1 MKTTVI
7 NLEGIE
13 SVLSPAG
20 VEKQL
25 CTHPGIHK
33 VETNFMT
40 GTATVYHDESVTL
53 AEIKRYVAECGYG
66 CSGECLPEYVCK
78 PGDPPGAVAT
88 MSHAGHA
95 TLAPAL
101 RSGASAGVPAASSAT
116 KADAHAG
123 HAMPAATPAP
133 KANVQA
139 GHQAPALAP
148 TAKADE
154 HAGQA
159 MPAAKPA
166 KVDEHAGHD
175 MAAMSPEAGETAA
188 MVHEMG
194 HGGSMNMEGMVRDM
208 RNRFLV
214 TFIIAIPVFLYSPL
228 FTDVFKIQLPLPF
241 GLSNQVLS
249 FLLATPAVLY
259 GGWMFYVGA
268 WRGLKNRTLNM
279 AVLITLS
286 VLAGYFF
293 SVAATFLF
301 KGEVFYEAAVLLL
314 TFVLFGHWMEMRARS
329 GASQAIQA
337 LMNLAPPQATVV
349 RNGQPIEVPTSE
361 VVQDDIV
368 LIRPGDKIP
377 VDGVVVEGESTV
389 DESMITGESLPVKKA
404 VGSTA
409 VGATINKTG
418 TFKFRAT
425 KVGADTALAQIV
437 KLVQVAQNSKAPS
450 QRLADRAAQWLVAAA
465 VIIGLLTFFGW
476 YLLGGSSIPSG
487 TEKFVWALTMAITVV
502 VIACPDALG
511 LATPT
516 AVMVGTGL
524 GAQNGIL
531 YKNATAL
538 EQAAKLQAI
547 IFDKTGTLT
556 EGKPQVVE
564 VMAVGNPLSQD
575 ELLRLVAS
583 AEQSSEHPL
592 AQAIVDKAKAQKLAL
607 EATAGF
613 EAIPGHGM
621 KATVADKALLVG
633 NRKLMGDSRIELGG
647 HGEHAATLEGA
658 GRTVVYAALDGKFAG
673 LIAIADAV
681 RPNAKLAM
689 EKLTSMGVQVAML
702 TGDNRATAERIA
714 GELGITTVFAEV
726 LPGQKADKVKELQS
740 QGKLVAMVGDG
751 INDAPA
757 LAQADVGIAIGA
769 GTDVAMEAADVVL
782 MKSDP
787 FDVIGAITLSRATLR
802 KMHQNLGWAAGYNTI
817 AFPIAAGVFYPWLGL
832 VLRPEIAAIA
842 MSGSSLLVAINA
854 LLLKRTKLEGIKAPV
869 Q

>member
-7 NLEGIE
+7 HLEGIE
-13 SVLSPAG
+13 TPLASAG
-20 VEKQL
+20 VEKKMCQ
-25 CTHPGIHK
+25 HPGIHK

-40 GTATVYHDESVTL
+40 GTATVYHDDSVTL
-53 AEIKRYVAECGYG
+53 AEIKQCVADCGYQ
-66 CSGECLPEYVCK
+66 CAGEAAPEHIVK
-78 PGDPPGAVAT
+78 PGDPPVT
-88 MSHAGHA
+88 MAHAGHETA
-95 TLAPAL
+95 APAP
-101 RSGASAGVPAASSAT
+101 GAGVST
-116 KADAHAG
+116 HAG
-123 HAMPAATPAP
+123 HAMPPSPPTPLP
-133 KANVQA
+133 V
-139 GHQAPALAP
+139 G
-148 TAKADE
+148 E
-154 HAGQA
+154 GRRGEG
-159 MPAAKPA
+159 
-166 KVDEHAGHD
+166 EHAGHD
-175 MAAMSPEAGETAA
+175 MAKMDAASGEMESMA
-188 MVHEMG
+188 HEMG
-194 HGGSMNMEGMVRDM
+194 HGGGMSMEGMVRDM

-214 TFIIAIPVFLYSPL
+214 SFILAIPVFLYSPL
-228 FTDVFKIQLPLPF
+228 FTDYFNIQLPLPF
-241 GLSNQVLS
+241 GLSNEVLS

-259 GGWMFYVGA
+259 GGWVFYIGA
-268 WRGLKNRTLNM
+268 WRGLKNGVLNM
-279 AVLITLS
+279 AVLVTLS
-286 VLAGYFF
+286 VLAGYIF
-293 SVAATFLF
+293 SVAATFF
-301 KGEVFYEAAVLLL
+301 FVGEVFYEAAVLLL
-314 TFVLFGHWMEMRARS
+314 AFVLFGHWMEMRARA

-337 LMNLAPPQATVV
+337 LMNLAPPKALVI
-349 RNGQPIEVPTSE
+349 RNGQPVEIPTAD
-361 VVQDDIV
+361 VLLGDTV

-377 VDGVVVEGESTV
+377 VDGEVIEGESSV
-389 DESMITGESLPVKKA
+389 DESMITGESLPVKKE
-404 VGSTA
+404 VGSNV

-437 KLVQVAQNSKAPS
+437 KLVQMAQNSKAPS

-465 VIIGLLTFFGW
+465 VIFGLATFFGW
-476 YLLGGSSIPSG
+476 YFLGASAIPADMDK
-487 TEKFVWALTMAITVV
+487 TVWALTLAITVV

-564 VMAVGNPLSQD
+564 IVAVGNPLTED

-592 AQAIVDKAKAQKLAL
+592 AQAIVDRAKTQDQKL
-607 EATAGF
+607 EDATGF
-613 EAIPGHGM
+613 DAIPGHGM
-621 KATVADKALLVG
+621 KAKVAGKTLLVG
-633 NRKLMGDSRIELGG
+633 NRKLMRDNNIGMDGYQERGD
-647 HGEHAATLEGA
+647 ALEGA
-658 GRTVVYAALDGKFAG
+658 GRTVVYAAADGRFAG
-673 LIAIADAV
+673 MIAIADAV
-681 RPNAKLAM
+681 RPNARQAV
-689 EKLTSMGVQVAML
+689 EKLTAMGVQVAML

-769 GTDVAMEAADVVL
+769 GTDVAMETADVVL

-802 KMHQNLGWAAGYNTI
+802 KMHQNLWWAAGYNTI
-817 AFPIAAGVFYPWLGL
+817 AFPIAAGLFYPAFGL
-832 VLRPEIAAIA
+832 ILRPEIAAIS

-854 LLLKRTKLEGIKAPV
+854 LMLKNTKLEGI
-869 Q
+869 QRG

>member
-20 VEKQL
+20 VEKRM
-25 CTHPGIHK
+25 CAHPGIHK

-40 GTATVYHDESVTL
+40 STATVYHDESVTL
-53 AEIKRYVAECGYG
+53 ADLKHVVAECGYS
-66 CSGECLPEYVCK
+66 CSGECLPEHVCA
-78 PGDPPGAVAT
+78 PSDPPAAVAT
-88 MSHAGHA
+88 HTGHEMSAHAGHSISA
-95 TLAPAL
+95 AQPAVAPA
-101 RSGASAGVPAASSAT
+101 

-123 HAMPAATPAP
+123 HARPADAE
-133 KANVQA
+133 A
-139 GHQAPALAP
+139 G
-148 TAKADE
+148 E
-154 HAGQA
+154 
-159 MPAAKPA
+159 
-166 KVDEHAGHD
+166 
-175 MAAMSPEAGETAA
+175 MAAMA
-188 MVHEMG
+188 HEMG
-194 HGGSMNMEGMVRDM
+194 HGGGMSMEDMVRDM

-214 TFIIAIPVFLYSPL
+214 SFILAIPVFLYSPL
-228 FTDVFKIQLPLPF
+228 FTDYFGLQLPLPF
-241 GLSNQVLS
+241 GLSNEVLS
-249 FLLATPAVLY
+249 FLLTTPAVLY
-259 GGWMFYVGA
+259 GGWVFYLGA
-268 WRGLKNRTLNM
+268 WRGLKNGILNM
-279 AVLITLS
+279 AVLVSLS
-286 VLAGYFF
+286 VLAGYIF
-293 SVAATFLF
+293 SVAATFF
-301 KGEVFYEAAVLLL
+301 FEGEVFYEAAALLL
-314 TFVLFGHWMEMRARS
+314 AFVLFGHWMEMRARS

-337 LMNLAPPQATVV
+337 LMNLAPPQATVI
-349 RNGQPIEVPTSE
+349 RNGQTVEIPTSE
-361 VVQDDIV
+361 VVADDIV

-377 VDGVVVEGESTV
+377 VDGVVIEGESSV
-389 DESMITGESLPVKKA
+389 DESMTTGESLTVKKS
-404 VGSTA
+404 VESNV

-437 KLVQVAQNSKAPS
+437 KLVQMAQNSKAPS
-450 QRLADRAAQWLVAAA
+450 QRLADQAAQWLVAAA
-465 VIIGLLTFFGW
+465 VIFGLATFFGW
-476 YLLGGSSIPSG
+476 YFFGGLAIPAG
-487 TEKFVWALTMAITVV
+487 MDKFVWALTLAITVV

-564 VMAVGNPLSQD
+564 IVAVGNPLTES

-592 AQAIVDKAKAQKLAL
+592 AQAIVDKAKAQNLKM
-607 EATAGF
+607 EGTSGF

-621 KATVADKALLVG
+621 KATVAGKTLLVG
-633 NRKLMGDSRIELGG
+633 NRKLMRDNNITLDGYGDR
-647 HGEHAATLEGA
+647 AASLEGA
-658 GRTVVYAALDGKFAG
+658 GRTVVYAAADGNFAG

-681 RPNAKLAM
+681 RLNAKLAV
-689 EKLTSMGVQVAML
+689 EKLASMGVQVAML

-714 GELGITTVFAEV
+714 GELGIQTVFAEV

-769 GTDVAMEAADVVL
+769 GTDVAMETADVVL

-787 FDVIGAITLSRATLR
+787 FDVIGVITLSRATLR
-802 KMHQNLGWAAGYNTI
+802 KMHQNLWWAAGYNAI
-817 AFPIAAGVFYPWLGL
+817 AFPIAAGLFYPAFGL
-832 VLRPEIAAIA
+832 VLRPEIAAIS

-854 LLLKRTKLEGIKAPV
+854 LLLKRTRLEGIKAGGS
-869 Q
+869 